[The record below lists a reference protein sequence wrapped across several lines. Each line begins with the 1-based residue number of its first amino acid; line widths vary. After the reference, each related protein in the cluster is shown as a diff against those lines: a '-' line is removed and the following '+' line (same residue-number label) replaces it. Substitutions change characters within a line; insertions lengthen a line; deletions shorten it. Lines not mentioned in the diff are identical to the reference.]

1 MICDILKLNLD
12 FSEGKMNFKKLFT
25 ILLCAVFCLGLFA
38 CGKNETAEST
48 ENDKLI
54 MTINGHQVYE
64 EDFKYAA
71 QQYKTELENYVGETI
86 DLAAEMAEGVT
97 YGEYI
102 IAMAENW
109 FKYAEAVKSQAI
121 RLGIGFD
128 EEDEKT
134 IDALWRQKCEQA
146 GGEEGYLAYLEE
158 NGCSREMDEY
168 IEQAELLS
176 NKCFAAMYGEN
187 GANVSD
193 EDCAEKTAEDGY
205 IMAKH
210 ILILTS
216 DEEGNEFSEDEKA
229 AALARTENLLEILE
243 SCKEEDI
250 YDKFDELMLNNS
262 EDEGLSAYPDGY
274 LFQEGDMEDGFYNAA
289 AALKEGEF
297 SGITETSNGYHI
309 ILRIPV
315 NYDVVPIAY
324 SAYASM
330 GYGNLTL
337 RYITA
342 DSMFQ
347 ANINSWTERV
357 EVTDT
362 DGLDSLDI
370 AALLAVG

>member
-1 MICDILKLNLD
+1 
-12 FSEGKMNFKKLFT
+12 MNFKKLFT
-25 ILLCAVFCLGLFA
+25 ILLCAVFCFSLCA

-48 ENDKLI
+48 ENDNLI
-54 MTINGHQVYE
+54 MTVNGHQVYE

-216 DEEGNEFSEDEKA
+216 DKDGNELSEDEKA

-262 EDEGLSAYPDGY
+262 EDDGLSAYPDGY

-297 SGITETSNGYHI
+297 SGIVETSNGYHI
-309 ILRIPV
+309 ILRVPV

>member
-1 MICDILKLNLD
+1 MNL
-12 FSEGKMNFKKLFT
+12 KKLLT
-25 ILLCAVFCLGLFA
+25 ILICAFLSVSLFA
-38 CGKNETAEST
+38 CGKSEQSESG
-48 ENDKLI
+48 LI
-54 MTINGHQVYE
+54 MIINGHSVYE
-64 EDFKYAA
+64 KDFKYAA
-71 QQYKTELENYVGETI
+71 QQYKTELESYAGEIT
-86 DLAAEMAEGVT
+86 DLSAEMGEGVT

-121 RLGIGFD
+121 RLGVALD

-134 IDALWRQKCEQA
+134 IDALWKQKCEKA
-146 GGEEGYLAYLEE
+146 GSEEAYLAYLEE

-168 IEQAELLS
+168 IEQTEILS
-176 NKCFAAMYGEN
+176 GKCFTAMYGQLGSN
-187 GANVSD
+187 LSD

-210 ILILTS
+210 ILIRTLNE
-216 DEEGNEFSEDEKA
+216 DGNELSEEEKQ
-229 AALARTENLLEILE
+229 AALTRAENLLEILE
-243 SCKEEDI
+243 SCKPEDI
-250 YDKFDELMLNNS
+250 YEKFDELMENNS
-262 EDEGLSAYPDGY
+262 EDDGLSSYPDGY
-274 LFQEGDMEDGFYNAA
+274 LFQEGDMEEGFYNAA
-289 AALKEGEF
+289 AALKEGQY
-297 SGITETSNGYHI
+297 SGIVETSYGYHI

-324 SAYASM
+324 SAYTSM

-357 EVTDT
+357 EITDT
-362 DGLDSLDI
+362 EGLDNLD
-370 AALLAVG
+370 ASELFAEG